1 MSVTTV
7 PRPVAARGSA
17 LGRLTVME
25 LTMVVRERSRL
36 IRMVIPFVLLV
47 IFGSIPFYTQRR
59 ASLGGYSLFDAY
71 LPILISYALGMA
83 ALTGLAIVLAGYREK
98 GVLRRIRT
106 TPVGP
111 ARVLAAQVI
120 AQLAVVA
127 VMVVLIIA
135 VARLGYGVFLPRQ
148 AAGFVVA
155 ALLSAAALLALGLLV
170 AAVAKS
176 SQAAQGIGLLLFFPL
191 MFFAGLFFPI
201 PVMPGFLQHLSHATP
216 LGAAVQA
223 MSNAWAGQWP
233 HPLQLWT
240 LAAYAVG
247 CGLAAARLFRWE

>member
-1 MSVTTV
+1 MSVITV
-7 PRPVAARGSA
+7 HRPVAARGSA
-17 LGRLTVME
+17 LGRLTLME
-25 LTMVVRERSRL
+25 VTMVLRERSRL
-36 IRMVIPFVLLV
+36 IRQLIPFVLLV

-71 LPILISYALGMA
+71 LPILISYALAMV
-83 ALTGLAIVLAGYREK
+83 ALTSLATVLAGYREK
-98 GVLRRIRT
+98 GVLRRLQT
-106 TPVGP
+106 TPAGP
-111 ARVLAAQVI
+111 VRVLAAQII

-127 VMVVLIIA
+127 VMVVVIIA

-148 AAGFVVA
+148 AGGFVLA
-155 ALLSAAALLALGLLV
+155 ALLAAASLLALGLLV
-170 AAVAKS
+170 AAVAKN

-201 PVMPGFLQHLSHATP
+201 PVMPRFLQHLSQATP

-223 MSNAWAGQWP
+223 MSDAWVGHWP

-240 LAAYAVG
+240 LAAYALG
-247 CGLAAARLFRWE
+247 CGLAAAKFFRWE

>member
-17 LGRLTVME
+17 LGRLTLME
-25 LTMVVRERSRL
+25 LTMVLRERSRL
-36 IRMVIPFVLLV
+36 IRLMIPFILLV
-47 IFGSIPFYTQRR
+47 IFGSIPFYTQDR
-59 ASLGGYSLFDAY
+59 ASLGGHSLFDAY
-71 LPILISYALGMA
+71 LPILISYALGMV
-83 ALTGLAIVLAGYREK
+83 ALTGLATVLATYREK
-98 GVLRRIRT
+98 GVLRRLQT
-106 TPVGP
+106 TPAGP
-111 ARVLAAQVI
+111 VRVLAAQII
-120 AQLAVVA
+120 AQLGVVA
-127 VMVVLIIA
+127 VMVVVIIA

-148 AAGFVVA
+148 AAGFAVA
-155 ALLSAAALLALGLLV
+155 ALLAAAALLALGLLV
-170 AAVAKS
+170 AAAAKT

-201 PVMPGFLQHLSHATP
+201 PVMPSFLRHLSQATP

-223 MSNAWAGQWP
+223 MSDAWVGHWP

>member
-7 PRPVAARGSA
+7 SRPVAQRRSA
-17 LGRLTVME
+17 LGRLTFME
-25 LTMVVRERSRL
+25 LRMVLRERSRL

-47 IFGSIPFYTQRR
+47 IFGSIPFYTQDR

-71 LPILISYALGMA
+71 LPVLITYALGMV
-83 ALTGLAIVLAGYREK
+83 ALTGLATVLAGYREK
-98 GVLRRIRT
+98 GVLRRLQT
-106 TPVGP
+106 TPAGP
-111 ARVLAAQVI
+111 VRVLAAQI
-120 AQLAVVA
+120 ISQLAVVA

-135 VARLGYGVFLPRQ
+135 VARLGYGVFVPRQ

-155 ALLSAAALLALGLLV
+155 ALLAAAALLGLGLLV
-170 AAVAKS
+170 AAVSKT

-201 PVMPGFLQHLSHATP
+201 PVMPHFLQHLSHATP
-216 LGAAVQA
+216 LGAAVAA
-223 MSNAWAGQWP
+223 MSAAWVGHWP
-233 HPLQLWT
+233 QPLQLWT

-247 CGLAAARLFRWE
+247 CGLAAAKFFRWE